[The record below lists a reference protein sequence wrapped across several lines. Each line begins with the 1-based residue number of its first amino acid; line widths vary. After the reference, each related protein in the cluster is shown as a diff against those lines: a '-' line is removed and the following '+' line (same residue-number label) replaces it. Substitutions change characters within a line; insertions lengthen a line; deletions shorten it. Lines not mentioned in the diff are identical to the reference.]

1 MLPKLIQLGKGI
13 NLYGVLFFQQ
23 FDLGITGNK
32 TGAIQVSSKSASLLL

>member
-13 NLYGVLFFQQ
+13 NLYGVFFQQ

-32 TGAIQVSSKSASLLL
+32 TGAIQLSSKSAPLLL